1 MLNKRQIA
9 SWGKAIVKGVAR
21 PAEDSAS
28 EMQRSFA
35 ENLRLA
41 CSYAPS
47 VSEVCRRLDINRTQ
61 FNRYLRAA
69 ARPSP
74 NILNRLCDYF
84 GVEATEFH
92 LPSPQFARIIAV
104 RRRAS
109 KPRPP
114 YADAV
119 DKLRAASLPTLRGYV
134 GYYYVYYYSMSS
146 PGMILRGLAHLFAHG
161 NEVYYRR
168 IEHFANPKRTG
179 ASYKCRYSGV
189 ALFLEDRI
197 FLIDAETLTGNEVT
211 QTILFPSRRNKIAR
225 LTGLIMGVSSSSQRR
240 IACSRVLFEWLGA
253 EIAIRPALANCGL
266 FAPDAPEV
274 HRSVR
279 DVIDN
284 EMPPGAHLFYP
295 IDA

>member
-1 MLNKRQIA
+1 MVQAKV
-9 SWGKAIVKGVAR
+9 IVKS
-21 PAEDSAS
+21 AEDSAS

-92 LPSPQFARIIAV
+92 LPPTQFARIISLK
-104 RRRAS
+104 RRTS

-114 YADAV
+114 YADSI

-146 PGMILRGLAHLFAHG
+146 PGKILRGLMHLFTHQ
-161 NEVYYRR
+161 NQVYYRR
-168 IEHFANPKRTG
+168 IEHFSDPERRG
-179 ASYKCRYSGV
+179 AAYKCRYSGA

-197 FLIDAETLTGNEVT
+197 FLIDSETLTSNEVT

-225 LTGLIMGVSSSSQRR
+225 LTGLIMGVSSGSQRR

-253 EIAIRPALANCGL
+253 EIAIRPALKNCGL
-266 FAPDAPEV
+266 FAPDAAAIP
-274 HRSVR
+274 RSIR
-279 DVIDN
+279 DMIDN
-284 EMPPGAHLFYP
+284 TMQPGVPLFYP
-295 IDA
+295 VDA

>member
-1 MLNKRQIA
+1 MVQAKVIEK
-9 SWGKAIVKGVAR
+9 S
-21 PAEDSAS
+21 AEDSAS

-92 LPSPQFARIIAV
+92 LAPPQFARIIALK
-104 RRRAS
+104 RRAS

-114 YADAV
+114 YADAI
-119 DKLRAASLPTLRGYV
+119 DKLRAASLPALRGYV
-134 GYYYVYYYSMSS
+134 GYYHVYYYSMSS
-146 PGMILRGLAHLFAHG
+146 PGMILRGLTHLFTHQ
-161 NEVYYRR
+161 NQVYYRR
-168 IEHFANPKRTG
+168 IEHFSDPERRG
-179 ASYKCRYSGV
+179 AAYKCRYSGA

-197 FLIDAETLTGNEVT
+197 FLIDSETLTGNEVT

-225 LTGLIMGVSSSSQRR
+225 LTGLIMGVSSGSQRR
-240 IACSRVLFEWLGA
+240 IACSRVVFEWLGA
-253 EIAIRPALANCGL
+253 EIAVRPALTNCGL
-266 FAPDAPEV
+266 FAPDAPTIP
-274 HRSVR
+274 RSIR
-279 DVIDN
+279 DMIDN
-284 EMPPGAHLFYP
+284 TMQPGAPLFYP
-295 IDA
+295 ADA

>member
-1 MLNKRQIA
+1 MA
-9 SWGKAIVKGVAR
+9 KAKGTTGA
-21 PAEDSAS
+21 AEDSAS
-28 EMQRSFA
+28 EMQRSFS

-92 LPSPQFARIIAV
+92 LPPPQFARIIALK
-104 RRRAS
+104 RRAS

-114 YADAV
+114 YADAI
-119 DKLRAASLPTLRGYV
+119 DKLHAASLPTLRGYV

-146 PGMILRGLAHLFAHG
+146 PGMILRGLMHLFTHD

-168 IEHFANPKRTG
+168 IEHFSNQERTD
-179 ASYKCRYSGV
+179 AAFKCRYSGA

-197 FLIDAETLTGNEVT
+197 FLIDSETLTNNEIT

-225 LTGLIMGVSSSSQRR
+225 LTGLIMGVSSGNQRR
-240 IACSRVLFEWLGA
+240 IACSRVLLEWLGA
-253 EIAIRPALANCGL
+253 EIEIRPALANCGL
-266 FAPDAPEV
+266 FAPDAPAIP
-274 HRSVR
+274 RSIR
-279 DVIDN
+279 DMIDN
-284 EMPPGAHLFYP
+284 TMPPGAPLFYP
-295 IDA
+295 VDA